1 VPATAPD
8 NPFPIHTTCAA
19 GGAGKLLRLISPGP
33 AEPFLR
39 EVTMEIES
47 TSTDGPENQRKGR
60 ARKGQQDEAFTPRE
74 MGVSA
79 EEILRFIERV
89 ERLEEEKSALN
100 DDIKDVLTEAKGR
113 GYSAK
118 ALRTIIKLRKLDPEE
133 RQASE
138 AILDLYMNAIG
149 MI

>member
-1 VPATAPD
+1 ME
-8 NPFPIHTTCAA
+8 
-19 GGAGKLLRLISPGP
+19 
-33 AEPFLR
+33 AEIL
-39 EVTMEIES
+39 S
-47 TSTDGPENQRKGR
+47 TKTPSERTSRQ
-60 ARKGQQDEAFTPRE
+60 ARKGQQEEAFTPKE

-79 EEILRFIERV
+79 EEILRFIERI
-89 ERLEEEKSALN
+89 ERLEEEKSSLS
-100 DDIKDVLTEAKGR
+100 DDIKDVLAEAKGR

-118 ALRTIIKLRKLDPEE
+118 ALRAIIKLRKLDPEE

>member
-1 VPATAPD
+1 
-8 NPFPIHTTCAA
+8 
-19 GGAGKLLRLISPGP
+19 
-33 AEPFLR
+33 
-39 EVTMEIES
+39 MEIES
-47 TSTDGPENQRKGR
+47 VSADSQESQRKGR
-60 ARKGQQDEAFTPRE
+60 ARKGQQEEAFTPKE

-79 EEILRFIERV
+79 EEILRFIERI
-89 ERLEEEKSALN
+89 ERLEEEKSSLS
-100 DDIKDVLTEAKGR
+100 DDIKDVLAEAKGR

-118 ALRTIIKLRKLDPEE
+118 ALRAIIKLRKLDPEE